1 MGLPNI
7 MKYQVTKHFVERYR
21 SRLDSNAGEVQALK
35 AFRRI
40 AMNAVFKNNGA
51 AGAQHWYNASENIIL
66 VIDPIAHNAITLYKA
81 DDQPVEMDFKDE
93 FLKSLNPKVALMI
106 QEQSEK
112 MFFDEIRNSAKAL
125 APIYEDLAN
134 LSERMSVTLNR
145 RPLKEQYEE
154 FSALKTAAE
163 QLNNNMEGILKDLE
177 NLMEGEEDE

>member
-1 MGLPNI
+1 
-7 MKYQVTKHFVERYR
+7 
-21 SRLDSNAGEVQALK
+21 
-35 AFRRI
+35 
-40 AMNAVFKNNGA
+40 
-51 AGAQHWYNASENIIL
+51 
-66 VIDPIAHNAITLYKA
+66 
-81 DDQPVEMDFKDE
+81 MDFKDE